1 MARGIRPVSLFDD
14 EEKVNNINMSNVL
27 LGGSGITLGATIPN
41 LIMQRNQ
48 DMKLIKEYMKQNL
61 ASRGSPLLS
70 KAQWAN
76 TYGSKLPTK
85 LFKEASGQK
94 GGILKWLGGRTSD
107 AHFAPV
113 EKGIINPAKNIAR
126 FTKGIIPT
134 IMNMGSKVAKF
145 PNPVMTILQGLAPT
159 ALGDATIQPGS
170 PGYISPSLGQDMP
183 TTSVGTS
190 ATALAQIQANIAA
203 AKAKSTE
210 QSTAAP
216 VIPAYNPP
224 QEPAGYT
231 KPTTQ
236 SVAPAP
242 RSRARAT
249 RGRTAPVIRQNRIG
263 GRYGL

>member
-1 MARGIRPVSLFDD
+1 M
-14 EEKVNNINMSNVL
+14 
-27 LGGSGITLGATIPN
+27 
-41 LIMQRNQ
+41 
-48 DMKLIKEYMKQNL
+48 
-61 ASRGSPLLS
+61 
-70 KAQWAN
+70 
-76 TYGSKLPTK
+76 
-85 LFKEASGQK
+85 
-94 GGILKWLGGRTSD
+94 
-107 AHFAPV
+107 
-113 EKGIINPAKNIAR
+113 
-126 FTKGIIPT
+126 
-134 IMNMGSKVAKF
+134 
-145 PNPVMTILQGLAPT
+145 
-159 ALGDATIQPGS
+159 IQPGS

-183 TTSVGTS
+183 TTPVGTS

>member
-85 LFKEASGQK
+85 LFEEASGQK

-134 IMNMGSKVAKF
+134 IMNVGSKLPKF
-145 PNPVMTILQGLAPT
+145 PNPVMTVLQGLAPK
-159 ALGDATIQPGS
+159 ALGDGMIDEPNFTPFTVQPTV
-170 PGYISPSLGQDMP
+170 QP
-183 TTSVGTS
+183 TTTPTWTPPPTPTQRNVTKFSPTRSTVIKGGRGGRGNVGGNRMKGGTS
-190 ATALAQIQANIAA
+190 KNYGVT
-203 AKAKSTE
+203 
-210 QSTAAP
+210 
-216 VIPAYNPP
+216 
-224 QEPAGYT
+224 
-231 KPTTQ
+231 
-236 SVAPAP
+236 
-242 RSRARAT
+242 
-249 RGRTAPVIRQNRIG
+249 GRRVTG
-263 GRYGL
+263 GR